1 MDRLAVY
8 TPPHHAH
15 DALDRIWSDRTLPH
29 NMIRKLSRFPPAV
42 FGLPVVVG
50 LVANMFLRRP
60 FVSTPAALGA
70 GIPLVVAGSAL
81 VAWAFRTMLAHGQTP
96 DARHP
101 KTKVVTSGPFRISR
115 NPMYLGFE
123 IAASGAGLVMNSVP
137 VLVSVAASAVLT
149 QVLVVYQEERYLASK
164 FPDDYAAYR
173 RRVRRWL

>member
-1 MDRLAVY
+1 M
-8 TPPHHAH
+8 
-15 DALDRIWSDRTLPH
+15 
-29 NMIRKLSRFPPAV
+29 RKLSRFPPVV

-50 LVANMFLRRP
+50 IVANVFLGRP

-70 GIPLVVAGSAL
+70 GIPLVAVGSAI

-101 KTKVVTSGPFRISR
+101 KTKVVTAGPFRFSR

-137 VLVSVAASAVLT
+137 VLVSVAASVVLT
-149 QVLVVYQEERYLASK
+149 QVLVVHQEERYLASK